1 MNKIKIFSS
10 LMLLIV
16 MSIGCSKKDG
26 IDSDLSFV
34 NTAAGSNIAKIFDIS
49 TDNSGNVKITPTGNG
64 VTSFT
69 VKYGHGTGAAASATV
84 APGSSTIHSY
94 PEGSYTVT
102 VDATDIAG
110 VTTTTTY
117 PLSLT
122 YKAPEKLS
130 VNIGSDM
137 KVSATALYAHSFL
150 VYYGDVA
157 NEVGTPMTATIDA
170 SGLAT
175 GSGLPAHV
183 YPAGGPYDL
192 KVVALSG
199 GAATTQSIK
208 TLFGFPLTFEST
220 TMNYFFG
227 TFGNVNFSTVAN
239 PSSTGLNTSAF
250 VGKYEKTVGAATWS
264 GTYSPL
270 DIPMNFAFGKK
281 IKVLLYNPNPA
292 NIGKLL
298 NIELESAI
306 AGTGAQP
313 NGVGVL
319 KAPITKSG
327 AWEELVFDYST
338 IPAIGASA
346 RYGQLVL
353 RFNDAASGTGEI
365 IYLDNFRITN

>member
-10 LMLLIV
+10 IMLLV
-16 MSIGCSKKDG
+16 AMSIGCSKKDG
-26 IDSDLSFV
+26 IDDNLSFL
-34 NTAAGSNIAKIFDIS
+34 NSAASSNVAKIFDIS
-49 TDNSGNVKITPTGNG
+49 TDNSGNVKITPTGEG

-69 VKYGHGTGAAASATV
+69 INYGHGTGAAASATV
-84 APGSSTIHSY
+84 APGASTTHSY

-102 VDATDIAG
+102 VIASDIAG
-110 VTTTTTY
+110 NSTTTTY

-122 YKAPEKLS
+122 YKAPEKLNVS
-130 VNIGSDM
+130 ISSDM
-137 KVSATALYAHSFL
+137 QVSATALYAHSFL

-157 NEVGTPMTATIDA
+157 NEVGTPMSATIDA
-170 SGLAT
+170 AGLAT
-175 GSGLPAHV
+175 GATLPAHV

-208 TLFGFPLTFEST
+208 TLFGLPLTFESA

-239 PSSTGLNTSAF
+239 PSATGLNTSAK

-270 DIPMNFAFGKK
+270 DIPMNFAYGKK
-281 IKVLLYNPNPA
+281 IKVLVYNPDPL
-292 NIGKLL
+292 NIGKQL
-298 NIELESAI
+298 NIELESAV
-306 AGTGAQP
+306 AGTGATS

-319 KAPITKSG
+319 KAAITKSG

-338 IPAIGASA
+338 ISAISA
-346 RYGQLVL
+346 TARFGQLVL
-353 RFNDAASGTGEI
+353 RFNDAASGAGEI